1 MRSLGGR
8 RRVAAGAGAGRGR
21 GVGAML
27 GHAAQRGLRLGEGG
41 ARKGR
46 AFSIHPSIYSSFH
59 QVN

>member
-8 RRVAAGAGAGRGR
+8 RRAAAGAGAGRGR

-27 GHAAQRGLRLGEGG
+27 GHAAQRLGEDG

-46 AFSIHPSIYSSFH
+46 TFSIHPSIYSSFH